1 MKIGIIAAM
10 QIELDNLQKSMINVK
25 KEEHSGV
32 TYYLGNI
39 EDAPDVEIIAAVCG
53 VGKVFAA
60 ICAEAMINFYAPDM
74 MINIG
79 VAGAVS
85 RELKVYDVVVA
96 EKICQHDMNTTAV
109 GDPIGLLSGI
119 NKVYLDTDEK
129 MVKLMSE
136 CLSAEDVHYVSG
148 TIATGDLFVE
158 TREQRD
164 LIAERFGAVAADM
177 ESGSIGQVCYV
188 NNVPFTIL
196 RSISDADGAVD
207 YMTFAVKAA
216 EVAINAV
223 VAFIK
228 KVNEL

>member
-1 MKIGIIAAM
+1 M
-10 QIELDNLQKSMINVK
+10 
-25 KEEHSGV
+25 
-32 TYYLGNI
+32 
-39 EDAPDVEIIAAVCG
+39 EIIAAVCG

-85 RELKVYDVVVA
+85 RELKVYDIVVA

-129 MVKLMSE
+129 MVKLISE
-136 CLSAEDVHYVSG
+136 CLSDEGVHFVSG

-228 KVNEL
+228 KANEI